1 MKIVCLDNITPIEM
15 DDEIP
20 DTCIALGHVGD
31 HFSDLSENEKKL
43 VKSVSASRRHE
54 FSSGRR
60 VARAAMQAIGIQPA
74 EILAAERR
82 PMWPEHVAGSIAHSR
97 TIAVSAVSS
106 RERHRGLGIDVIPV
120 TAVSEKTGAR
130 VLSENE
136 LRWVRELGPG
146 EWRTAVFSA
155 KEAIYKAVNPLVGEF
170 LGFNEVEVAVD
181 EMQLSFTAHTNDP
194 RPSSPAVASG
204 RGFIHRVSG
213 HWLTVF
219 LVD

>member
-20 DTCIALGHVGD
+20 DTCVALGHVDD
-31 HFSDLSENEKKL
+31 HIEDLSDSERQL
-43 VKSVSASRRHE
+43 VESASASRRRE
-54 FSSGRR
+54 FASGRR
-60 VARAAMQAIGIQPA
+60 VARAAMRHIDIPSG
-74 EILAAERR
+74 EILADQRQ
-82 PMWPEHVAGSIAHSR
+82 PLWPTGVVGSISHSR
-97 TIAVSAVSS
+97 TIAAAVVSL
-106 RERHRGLGIDVIPV
+106 RERHQGLGVDVVPV
-120 TAVSEKTGAR
+120 AAVSEKTATR
-130 VLSENE
+130 LLSENE
-136 LRWVRELGPG
+136 LHWVHQIGPG

-170 LGFNEVEVAVD
+170 LAFNDVEVVVD
-181 EMQLSFTAHTNDP
+181 ETELSFSARTSSP
-194 RPSSPAVASG
+194 RPSSNAVKSG